1 MSGFIKKIRFTRSS
15 EEGVRLRDRGMTIL
29 SVSRYDLFDLESLL
43 AIFYAGYN
51 KVSIYP
57 ERYRSFF
64 IERHSSIFS
73 NVTTIKF
80 YEKPGCLLAEITHFI
95 PGFFRFGPPEFK
107 LLFANKE
114 GFFKLTRVKKKNKV
128 NQTSGEQFDIIGD
141 GECVCRIQITSPIR
155 SGFFFSGI
163 SSHPVTGSIEVMD
176 GFDELPCVLCFLQ
189 LFEMYQFEEDRS
201 NDL

>member
-1 MSGFIKKIRFTRSS
+1 MSRFIKKFRFTRSF
-15 EEGVRLRDRGMTIL
+15 EEGVRLKDRGLKIL
-29 SVSRYDLFDLESLL
+29 SVSRYDLFDLEALQ

-51 KVSIYP
+51 KASIYP
-57 ERYRSFF
+57 ERYRSFY

-80 YEKPGCLLAEITHFI
+80 FEEQGRLLAEITHYI
-95 PGFFRFGPPEFK
+95 PGFLRFGPPEFK
-107 LLFANKE
+107 LLFANKA
-114 GFFKLTRVKKKNKV
+114 GLFKLTRVKKKDKV
-128 NQTSGEQFDIIGD
+128 NPSSGEQFDIIGD

-163 SSHPVTGSIEVMD
+163 PYRPITASIEVMD
-176 GFDELPCVLCFLQ
+176 GFGEVPYVLCFLQ